1 LTPDPFMRAVEALR
15 AGRFAEAERGFR
27 DVLAAAPRHV
37 GALNLLAQARFRAG
51 DLDEAEALLRRAAA
65 ADPRQADTHYNL
77 GLVLR
82 AKGRGADE
90 AAAFREA
97 LKHNPRHANAWANLS
112 GALLGQSQP
121 GPALE
126 AADKALAVDP
136 RHAVAVNNRGTAL
149 WQLGRH
155 GEAIDALRQAVTLA
169 PDYAGAHRN
178 LGQCLLERGR
188 ADEAIAAF
196 RKAVELDPADQA
208 ATDGLA
214 EALRDLLP
222 PWHFPMLA
230 DTRRNQLYRR
240 AIEAAVKP
248 GMLVLDIGT
257 GSGLLAM
264 MAARAGAERVVACE
278 AEPRLAEVARQIV
291 ALNGYAERIAV
302 IPRRSTD
309 LKVGPDLPRR
319 ADLVVSEVLDAALI
333 GEGAVATMRHAL
345 AELAAPAAR
354 VIPAAARVFGSLV
367 SVPHLRQVN
376 PVGRIDGFDLS
387 PFNRF
392 RGRHAGLPVSLE
404 TEDHALLSAPTELFA
419 FDFARPVEKARARR
433 VALAATAA
441 GEAHAL
447 ALWFRL
453 SLDDAHAGSTGP
465 GGEFRH
471 WATPLYFLERDVAVA
486 PGREV
491 ALEVAHDD
499 TTWRIGL
506 AS

>member
-1 LTPDPFMRAVEALR
+1 LTHDPFMRAVEALR
-15 AGRFAEAERGFR
+15 AGKLADAERQFR
-27 DVLAAAPRHV
+27 DLLRAQPRHV
-37 GALNLLAQARFRAG
+37 GALNLLAQTRFRAG
-51 DLDEAEALLRRAAA
+51 DLDEAETLLRRAAE

-82 AKGRGADE
+82 AKGRGAE
-90 AAAFREA
+90 EVSAFREA

-112 GALLGQSQP
+112 GALLGQTQP

-126 AADKALAVDP
+126 AAEKAIAVDP
-136 RHAVAVNNRGTAL
+136 RHAVAANNRGTAL

-155 GEAIDALRQAVTLA
+155 GEAIDALRQAVALA
-169 PDYAGAHRN
+169 PGHAGAHRN
-178 LGQCLLERGR
+178 LGQCLLDRGR
-188 ADEAIAAF
+188 TDEAIAAF
-196 RKAVELDPADQA
+196 RKAAELDPADQA
-208 ATDGLA
+208 AADGLA

-222 PWHFPMLA
+222 SWHFPMLA
-230 DTRRNQLYRR
+230 DARRNQLYRQ

-291 ALNGYAERIAV
+291 ELNGFAGRVAV
-302 IPRRSTD
+302 VPRRSTD
-309 LKVGPDLPRR
+309 LKIGADLPRR
-319 ADLVVSEVLDAALI
+319 ADLIVSEVLDAALI
-333 GEGAVATMRHAL
+333 GEGVVATMRHAL
-345 AELAAPAAR
+345 AELAAPGVR
-354 VIPAAARVFGSLV
+354 VIPASAQVFGTLA
-367 SVPHLRQVN
+367 SVPRLRQVN

-387 PFNRF
+387 PFDRF
-392 RGRHAGLPVSLE
+392 RARREGVRVSLE
-404 TEDHALLSAPTELFA
+404 TEEHALLSAATEFFG
-419 FDFARPVEKARARR
+419 FDFARPVERTRARR
-433 VALAATAA
+433 IALRATAA
-441 GEAHAL
+441 GTAHAV
-447 ALWFRL
+447 AMWFRL
-453 SLDDAHAGSTGP
+453 SLDGAHAGSTGP

-471 WATPLYFLERDVAVA
+471 WATPFYFLERDVAVA
-486 PGREV
+486 PGQEV

>member
-1 LTPDPFMRAVEALR
+1 MTPDPFMRAVEALR

-248 GMLVLDIGT
+248 VMLVLDIGT